1 MDFSRLKPMTR
12 ERFYAW
18 AQADGGRYEFDGVQ
32 PVAMA
37 DINIGH
43 SVVTG
48 NIICYLANHLAAK
61 SGECPGPGAG
71 IATIGQTVRYPDAVV
86 TCSKIDGEAYL
97 CPTRSSCS
105 RS

>member
-12 ERFYAW
+12 EIFYAW

-37 DINIGH
+37 DVTIGH

-48 NIICYLANHLAAK
+48 NFNRYLANHLAGKPCVNTPAPAAA
-61 SGECPGPGAG
+61 SPPSDRPC
-71 IATIGQTVRYPDAVV
+71 ATPMP
-86 TCSKIDGEAYL
+86 L
-97 CPTRSSCS
+97 
-105 RS
+105 